1 MQPGAGDNRL
11 NTATM
16 TLAHINKG
24 WESLISGLQG
34 VDSRRHQ
41 ALTPGSPD
49 AWNIL
54 YFIPQACDGLV
65 VAGTQAQILEKWV
78 SQDDKAQDTE
88 VQVSC
93 KETMFQ

>member
-1 MQPGAGDNRL
+1 MIIVILQAGGDNRL

-34 VDSRRHQ
+34 VGSRPPVTKPSPQ
-41 ALTPGSPD
+41 VPVTAL
-49 AWNIL
+49 
-54 YFIPQACDGLV
+54 
-65 VAGTQAQILEKWV
+65 AGAQSQIIEKWV

-88 VQVSC
+88 LQVSC

>member
-1 MQPGAGDNRL
+1 MKD
-11 NTATM
+11 
-16 TLAHINKG
+16 
-24 WESLISGLQG
+24 
-34 VDSRRHQ
+34 
-41 ALTPGSPD
+41 
-49 AWNIL
+49 
-54 YFIPQACDGLV
+54 FIFFTQACDGLV

>member
-1 MQPGAGDNRL
+1 LQPGAGDNRL

-49 AWNIL
+49 A
-54 YFIPQACDGLV
+54 
-65 VAGTQAQILEKWV
+65 
-78 SQDDKAQDTE
+78 
-88 VQVSC
+88 
-93 KETMFQ
+93 